1 MHSPQYA
8 GLESRCFGT
17 YNYILCGNFPGLMH
31 YIHMHLAYL
40 AYRRYLSAAVSAIT
54 LLAAAR
60 ITPEQ
65 IIV

>member
-1 MHSPQYA
+1 
-8 GLESRCFGT
+8 
-17 YNYILCGNFPGLMH
+17 MH
-31 YIHMHLAYL
+31 YMHMHLAYFT
-40 AYRRYLSAAVSAIT
+40 YRRYLSTAVSAIT